1 MHLKC
6 KKHSLRGVLQRKRYS
21 TKSCPTLKLILSTSS
36 KYLQNMRKKV
46 LAAKSEDVQPK
57 VSIKV
62 NRNSHLFKWIWMHVQ
77 KINFWR
83 KNIKSLPKIHSI
95 NLFACLFAFFV
106 FWRFYCFCFFQIWDV
121 FRTMERCLDYLVKQI
136 KESVDYAKLQTL
148 FY

>member
-1 MHLKC
+1 MC
-6 KKHSLRGVLQRKRYS
+6 SPKKRFSI
-21 TKSCPTLKLILSTSS
+21 KSCSTLELILNTSS

-46 LAAKSEDVQPK
+46 LAAKSEDVQRK

-62 NRNSHLFKWIWMHVQ
+62 NRNSHIFKWIWVYVQ

-83 KNIKSLPKIHSI
+83 KNIKSLPKIQTT
-95 NLFACLFAFFV
+95 NLLACLFAFFV

-121 FRTMERCLDYLVKQI
+121 FRTMERWLDYLVKQI

>member
-46 LAAKSEDVQPK
+46 LAAKSEDVQRK

-62 NRNSHLFKWIWMHVQ
+62 NRNSHIFKWIWVYVQ

-95 NLFACLFAFFV
+95 NFFVCLFAFFFLCGRGGVV
-106 FWRFYCFCFFQIWDV
+106 FIVFFFFFFFSNLKCF
-121 FRTMERCLDYLVKQI
+121 
-136 KESVDYAKLQTL
+136 
-148 FY
+148 